1 MVLTAKG
8 QANDRRTA
16 EAVGASAFITKPFSN
31 AEVVE
36 HVARLA
42 RRRRLEMRRSQADEQ
57 GVRDAATL
65 LPVAAAVLL
74 LPPFILV
81 FAAPVLIAGIP
92 LIVVYVFGVWAAIV
106 LCAWLV
112 ARRHVQRVGFR
123 EAMRGDPDGGRA
135 SRRRPG
141 QH

>member
-1 MVLTAKG
+1 
-8 QANDRRTA
+8 
-16 EAVGASAFITKPFSN
+16 
-31 AEVVE
+31 
-36 HVARLA
+36 
-42 RRRRLEMRRSQADEQ
+42 MRRSQADEQ
-57 GVRDAATL
+57 RVRDAATL

-106 LCAWLV
+106 LCAWMV
-112 ARRHVQRVGFR
+112 ARRHVQVSDSAGVSVHP
-123 EAMRGDPDGGRA
+123 EAAGEPP
-135 SRRRPG
+135 RPG